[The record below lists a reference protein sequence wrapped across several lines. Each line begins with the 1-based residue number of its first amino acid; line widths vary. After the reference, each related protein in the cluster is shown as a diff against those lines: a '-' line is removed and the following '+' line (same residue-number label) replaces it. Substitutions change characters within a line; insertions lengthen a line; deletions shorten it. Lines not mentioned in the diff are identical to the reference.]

1 MDTVCDECKRSLE
14 LLETYIRVCDVVICD
29 ECYMNMSTR
38 DFIEK
43 IGGEI
48 LVVC

>member
-1 MDTVCDECKRSLE
+1 MDTVCDECKRSLDF
-14 LLETYIRVCDVVICD
+14 LETYIRVSDVVICD
-29 ECYMNMSTR
+29 ECYMNMRTR